1 VIFRGDVIALDVD
14 INFNALLNDKEVV
27 ASQIVPKSD
36 KIMFTVKNRK
46 SLELVFK
53 RDAGRRNC
61 NPVGHDEL
69 KDCVSANVVSKDL
82 MLMQIR
88 NSRGT
93 YWTYIT

>member
-1 VIFRGDVIALDVD
+1 MLALDTD
-14 INFNALLNDKEVV
+14 LNFDALQSDKEVI
-27 ASQIVPKSD
+27 ASQVVPKSD

-61 NPVGHDEL
+61 NPVGNDEL
-69 KDCVSANVVSKDL
+69 KDCVSTSVISKDL
-82 MLMQIR
+82 MLLQIR
-88 NSRGT
+88 NRTGT